1 MFNKGQTG
9 TSGIISLVVA
19 LIVIIAVLLVI
30 VVDFGVT
37 QQQIQTVGNERV
49 VNTQQNQTVLL
60 ANQKITP
67 GSETVLNATCTETPN
82 TGRNCTLVDGL
93 GYGLS
98 DELGK
103 IRFLNRTGDWN
114 VSYTFSPA
122 VRAESGTTRTILG
135 LMPIFVAIIALVVV
149 ARRLTS
155 NDGL

>member
-9 TSGIISLVVA
+9 GIIGLVVA

-37 QQQIQTVGNERV
+37 QQAIQTVTNERV
-49 VNTQQNQTVLL
+49 TNTQQNQTRSLD
-60 ANQKITP
+60 NQRITP
-67 GSETVLNATCTETPN
+67 GSEVILNATCTETPN

-93 GYGLS
+93 GYGIS
-98 DELGK
+98 DELGTV
-103 IRFLNRTGDWN
+103 RFLNRTGDWN
-114 VSYTFSPA
+114 VSYTFSSA
-122 VRAESGTTRTILG
+122 VRANTGTTRTILG
-135 LMPIFVAIIALVVV
+135 LLPIFVAIIALVVV